1 MSEKRRDSKNRILRN
16 GESQRKD
23 GRYAYKYIDA
33 TGKPRFVYSWKLEP
47 TDKLPAGK
55 RECRSLRELEK
66 EIEKSLNKE
75 LAYHGGDVTV
85 LELVERYIATKTGVR
100 HNTIAGYKTVVNILK
115 KEEFGSRRIDLVK
128 PSDAKLWL
136 IKLQSEDKRSYS
148 SIHSIRGLCALHS
161 VWLLRMT

>member
-1 MSEKRRDSKNRILRN
+1 MYDAVLKDIREWAKLALEDEQAVLEKVMEHENRNEPDAGAAIEKRLS
-16 GESQRKD
+16 
-23 GRYAYKYIDA
+23 
-33 TGKPRFVYSWKLEP
+33 
-47 TDKLPAGK
+47 
-55 RECRSLRELEK
+55 LEK
-66 EIEKSLNKE
+66 RLGEVEKVIAKLYEE

-100 HNTIAGYKTVVNILK
+100 HNTLAGYKTVVNILK

-148 SIHSIRGLCALHS
+148 SIHIPLDYLPAYL
-161 VWLLRMT
+161 

>member
-1 MSEKRRDSKNRILRN
+1 MLRTGEQQRSNGQYLYIYKGKGGKN
-16 GESQRKD
+16 K
-23 GRYAYKYIDA
+23 
-33 TGKPRFVYSWKLEP
+33 FVYSWRLEP
-47 TDKLPAGK
+47 TDRQPEGK
-55 RECRSLRELEK
+55 RSGKSLRELET
-66 EIEKSLNKE
+66 EIENSLNE
-75 LAYHGGDVTV
+75 ETAYHGGDVTV
-85 LELVERYIATKTGVR
+85 LALVERYISIKTGVR
-100 HNTIAGYKTVVNILK
+100 HNTLAGYKTVVNILK